1 MQNVVLREISEGNFE
16 NWQDVQDRLQEE
28 AENYISKYSAQ
39 LTQISANVEID
50 LAETLQGLQQCKLGD
65 TVLID
70 FGDNGTT
77 ARAKIIK
84 TVYDSL
90 EEKYIKMELGQPKKT
105 IADMITVKNLGG
117 A

>member
-1 MQNVVLREISEGNFE
+1 S
-16 NWQDVQDRLQEE
+16 
-28 AENYISKYSAQ
+28 S
-39 LTQISANVEID
+39 
-50 LAETLQGLQQCKLGD
+50 CKLCD

-70 FGDNGTT
+70 LDDNGTT
-77 ARAKIIK
+77 SRVKIIK

-90 EEKYIKMELGQPKKT
+90 AEKYIKMELGQPKKT